1 MALPHYPY
9 CKIAIEGSMSK
20 SKNRKSKNNASQPKP
35 AQSQG
40 ASSQTAQSNKS
51 APAKTN
57 TQAKPAKQRNL
68 LLTIALILV
77 ILHAI
82 LVLGLFWFGAPE
94 TQRAVGSIA
103 LWLTVLSALGDVVA
117 AVAMW
122 FWKKWGIYLYGIAT
136 IAGGIGAMLAT
147 GSMLFLFGAI
157 LPAIVVLYIVAM
169 QRNKFE

>member
-1 MALPHYPY
+1 MA
-9 CKIAIEGSMSK
+9 
-20 SKNRKSKNNASQPKP
+20 
-35 AQSQG
+35 
-40 ASSQTAQSNKS
+40 
-51 APAKTN
+51 
-57 TQAKPAKQRNL
+57 
-68 LLTIALILV
+68 
-77 ILHAI
+77 
-82 LVLGLFWFGAPE
+82 LFWFGAPE

>member
-1 MALPHYPY
+1 
-9 CKIAIEGSMSK
+9 MSK
-20 SKNRKSKNNASQPKP
+20 SKNRKSKNTASQSKP
-35 AQSQG
+35 AQPQG
-40 ASSQTAQSNKS
+40 AQSQSSQANKS
-51 APAKTN
+51 TPAKTN
-57 TQAKPAKQRNL
+57 TQAKPAQHRNT

-82 LVLGLFWFGAPE
+82 LVLALFWFGAPE

-103 LWLTVLSALGDVVA
+103 LWLTVLSAIGDVVA
-117 AVAMW
+117 AVGMW

>member
-1 MALPHYPY
+1 
-9 CKIAIEGSMSK
+9 MSK
-20 SKNRKSKNNASQPKP
+20 SKNRKSRNNTSQSKP
-35 AQSQG
+35 AQPQG
-40 ASSQTAQSNKS
+40 TQSQTAQASKS

-77 ILHAI
+77 VLHGI
-82 LVLGLFWFGAPE
+82 LVVALFWFGAPE
-94 TQRAVGSIA
+94 TQRTVGSIA

-122 FWKKWGIYLYGIAT
+122 FWKQWGIYLYGIAT

>member
-1 MALPHYPY
+1 
-9 CKIAIEGSMSK
+9 MSK
-20 SKNRKSKNNASQPKP
+20 SKNHSKSKNQASQSTKP
-35 AQSQG
+35 AQPQG
-40 ASSQTAQSNKS
+40 AQSQTAQASKS
-51 APAKTN
+51 APPKTSKTN
-57 TQAKPAKQRNL
+57 TQTKPAKQRNT

-77 ILHAI
+77 ILHSI

-94 TQRAVGSIA
+94 TQRTVGSIA

-122 FWKKWGIYLYGIAT
+122 FWKKWGIYLYGVAT
-136 IAGGIGAMLAT
+136 IAGGVGAMLAT
-147 GSMLFLFGAI
+147 GSILFLFGAI